1 MSGRQTD
8 EYGGGYN
15 ILKKDIITLGGRRVL
30 GVVVGE
36 TAGEIATVLVHS
48 HVMSL

>member
-15 ILKKDIITLGGRRVL
+15 ILKKDITLGGRRVL